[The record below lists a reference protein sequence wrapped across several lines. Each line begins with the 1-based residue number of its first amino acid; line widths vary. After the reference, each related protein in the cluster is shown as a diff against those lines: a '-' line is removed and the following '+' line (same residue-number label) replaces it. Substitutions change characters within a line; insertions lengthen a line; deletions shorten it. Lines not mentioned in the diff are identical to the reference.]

1 MSDLPAPPPVIE
13 EPTAAPAP
21 EPATNEAPS
30 PEAAQPEEEAVTPKK
45 AASKS
50 NGKAKSKS
58 KAKAKAK
65 AKKTARRRTS
75 TKARTTSTKAMRY
88 DYDKLLDG
96 KEHVLEQG
104 KDFTGTVRA
113 AAGMIRY
120 RARQRKLKVTAEV
133 QGDKKIRIFAGDP
146 FVGTKSKAKK

>member
-13 EPTAAPAP
+13 EPMAAPAP
-21 EPATNEAPS
+21 EPATNDAPTEEAK
-30 PEAAQPEEEAVTPKK
+30 PEEEAVTPKK

-58 KAKAKAK
+58 KAKPKAK

-146 FVGTKSKAKK
+146 FAGTKSKAKK